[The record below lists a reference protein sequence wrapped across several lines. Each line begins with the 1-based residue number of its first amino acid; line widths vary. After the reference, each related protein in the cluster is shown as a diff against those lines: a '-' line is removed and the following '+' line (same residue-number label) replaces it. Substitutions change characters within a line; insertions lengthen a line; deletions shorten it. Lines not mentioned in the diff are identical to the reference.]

1 MPGRPLVGGLFS
13 GRSISAMLTRVAM
26 ASMAVGGLPTTW
38 SPHGSSRD
46 SISINLQ
53 SRSVG
58 DACYSQLEPLHK
70 HTLVDL
76 LQCMQMGEVRGSQ
89 HT

>member
-1 MPGRPLVGGLFS
+1 MGGSFS
-13 GRSISAMLTRVAM
+13 GRSISAMLTKVAM

-53 SRSVG
+53 GQAHLMYV
-58 DACYSQLEPLHK
+58 
-70 HTLVDL
+70 L
-76 LQCMQMGEVRGSQ
+76 LLRLA
-89 HT
+89 